1 MFNVIASTLAAK
13 VGQYVLG
20 SFLMLLAVALIV
32 LVLFQT
38 SKEKGLSGTIT
49 GSAETFFGKSKGND
63 KDALLSKLTIIV
75 SALFVAGVIAMS
87 VLIVLGI

>member
-1 MFNVIASTLAAK
+1 MLNVVVNTLSTV

-20 SFLMLLAVALIV
+20 SFLMLLAVTLIV

-49 GSAETFFGKSKGND
+49 GSAETFFGKSKAGD

-75 SALFVAGVIAMS
+75 SALFVAGVIAMTILL
-87 VLIVLGI
+87 VI